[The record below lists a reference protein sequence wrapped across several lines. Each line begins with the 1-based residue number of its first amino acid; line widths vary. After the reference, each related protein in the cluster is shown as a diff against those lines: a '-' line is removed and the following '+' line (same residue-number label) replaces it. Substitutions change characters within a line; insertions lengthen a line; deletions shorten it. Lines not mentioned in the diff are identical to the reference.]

1 MNLSEALLLVSAGKA
16 VRRFAWHHGIH
27 YIFLETNM
35 GMSEL
40 YICQTGGGGPANWPL
55 FLRRGDWLAQDWTE
69 IDPADYP
76 KPISGQSEIQQTT
89 NAQAETQDQPQQPD
103 RPAPRQRKAK
113 PKAARKP
120 RPASNAKT

>member
-40 YICQTGGGGPANWPL
+40 YICQTGSGGPANWPL